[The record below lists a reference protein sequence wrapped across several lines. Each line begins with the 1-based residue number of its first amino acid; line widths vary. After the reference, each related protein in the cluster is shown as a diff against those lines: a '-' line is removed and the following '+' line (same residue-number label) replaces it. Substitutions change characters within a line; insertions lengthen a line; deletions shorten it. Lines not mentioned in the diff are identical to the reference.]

1 MDDEMPPGV
10 EAVVRVLAAL
20 VMVAGQIVALGGV
33 WAAWTGNDFLFWK
46 FAEDGGNAGTALL
59 ILFVGEPIVMFGAYL
74 VFIVL
79 AMILSAPFMLRR
91 R

>member
-1 MDDEMPPGV
+1 MPSGV
-10 EAVVRVLAAL
+10 EAVVRVLAFL
-20 VMVAGQIVALGGV
+20 VVVAGQVVALGGV

-46 FAEDGGNAGTALL
+46 FDEEGRSIGDALL

-74 VFIVL
+74 VFVVL
-79 AMILSAPFMLRR
+79 AMALSAPFMLRR